1 MNKRIKKD
9 WEAYCTTAYVILKSC
24 VGFWGNPLFYRPIT
38 RVFYITV
45 FDCGT
50 PNPTGLIS
58 ENALNNKL
66 AKKKTVSDH
75 YLSPQFI
82 CRMIMDN
89 SDVYLN
95 DYEKFKDLFWLAT
108 QTIVVTQQE
117 NDNLAALTENDGL
130 KYTVKVPTNK
140 KYNHLGIK
148 LYRRPEGTNRWLNSV
163 PIQSNVLGVPK
174 ELLDYEKQFLV
185 ENHE

>member
-1 MNKRIKKD
+1 MKVKKD
-9 WEAYCTTAYVILKSC
+9 WESYCTLAYTILKSAIKY
-24 VGFWGNPLFYRPIT
+24 WGNPSFYRPIT

-45 FDCGT
+45 FDCGM

-89 SDVYLN
+89 SNVYLQ
-95 DYEKFKDLFWLAT
+95 DYDKFKDLFWLAT

-130 KYTVKVPTNK
+130 NYNVKVPTDK

-148 LYRRPEGTNRWLNSV
+148 LYKRPDGTNRWANSV
-163 PIQSNVLGVPK
+163 PVDGYKLEVPE

-185 ENHE
+185 DQS